1 MKKNNP
7 YGYKIG
13 YRENGSLLFN
23 RLFITRSYNHAV
35 SMRNFYRRYE
45 KRERNTNRPLISPFW
60 EILPITKKEILAGI
74 WDEIPFERYANHL
87 INFPFGVA
95 MVAQAKPKVKPE
107 KNFLAFSSLR
117 FSKNFFR
124 FRFDF
129 GQSNT
134 LYFYTYFPYATLPLP
149 EGKLKIYKE

>member
-1 MKKNNP
+1 MRKNNP

-23 RLFITRSYNHAV
+23 RLFITRSYNQAV

-45 KRERNTNRPLISPFW
+45 KRERNTNRPLINPFW

-74 WDEIPFERYANHL
+74 WDEIPFERYANNL

-95 MVAQAKPKVKPE
+95 MVA
-107 KNFLAFSSLR
+107 
-117 FSKNFFR
+117 
-124 FRFDF
+124 
-129 GQSNT
+129 
-134 LYFYTYFPYATLPLP
+134 
-149 EGKLKIYKE
+149 